1 MKKRHISEI
10 GRLIYEILETAS
22 ILNTK
27 GFLLTVDI
35 IKAFDWLII
44 LFFGCFTEVRYWG
57 ALSKMHSNS
66 N

>member
-10 GRLIYEILETAS
+10 GRLIYEILEIAS

-44 LFFGCFTEVRYWG
+44 LFLAV
-57 ALSKMHSNS
+57 L
-66 N
+66 